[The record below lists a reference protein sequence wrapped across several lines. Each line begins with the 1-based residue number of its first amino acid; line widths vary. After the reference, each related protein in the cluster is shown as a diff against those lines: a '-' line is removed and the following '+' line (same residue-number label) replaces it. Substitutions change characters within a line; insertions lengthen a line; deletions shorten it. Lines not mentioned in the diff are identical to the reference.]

1 MKIAVSST
9 GREPTSHVEAHFGRC
24 PGFLIVD
31 PEKGDYEY
39 LDNNAIGTAH
49 GAGIQA
55 AQLLAS
61 RGVIAVLSGNVGPNA
76 YGALTA
82 AGIKVFTGVSGIV
95 SEAVERYAKG
105 EFANVK
111 GPTVGG
117 HFGTGGLGGSGRGR
131 RQR

>member
-1 MKIAVSST
+1 MKIAISST
-9 GREPTSHVEAHFGRC
+9 GRAPTSNVEAHFGRC

-39 LDNNAIGTAH
+39 LDNSAVGSAH

-61 RGVIAVLSGNVGPNA
+61 KGVNAVLSGNVGPNA

-82 AGIKVFTGVSGIV
+82 AGIQVFTGVTGLV
-95 SEAVERYAKG
+95 SEAVDRYAKG
-105 EFANVK
+105 EFTNVK

-117 HFGTGGLGGSGRGR
+117 HFGTSGAGGSGRGR